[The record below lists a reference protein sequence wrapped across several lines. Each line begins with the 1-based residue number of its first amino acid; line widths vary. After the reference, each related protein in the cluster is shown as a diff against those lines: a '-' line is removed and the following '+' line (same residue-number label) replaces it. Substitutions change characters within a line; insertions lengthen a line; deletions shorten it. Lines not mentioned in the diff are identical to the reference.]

1 MKLLRQGQQNDN
13 TRRIAVVGTF
23 DGVHRGHRFL
33 IDYMLSQASQRNL
46 EPSVI
51 TFASHPLHII
61 NPQAIPPQLST
72 HKERIDL
79 LSTCGIASCIM
90 LDFNEELRQLTARQF
105 MEMIHRDFGIDTLVV
120 GFNTR
125 FGKDCVDGYDQYRI
139 MGAEIG
145 VEVIQAPE
153 FGQGISSSAIRKMLA
168 SNQLSEANSALGYRY
183 SITGKVVTGKQL
195 GRTIGFPTA
204 NIEPTNSEKLIP
216 ASGVYAV
223 DVIIPDFSTPLRAM
237 LNIGHRPT
245 VDTQSAQQTIETH
258 IIDYSG
264 DLYNKTLRIEF
275 INFLRPEQQFE
286 SLAALTAQL
295 HRDRQAA
302 LQLQ

>member
-1 MKLLRQGQQNDN
+1 MKILQQEQQSDS

-51 TFASHPLHII
+51 TFSNHPLHII
-61 NPQAIPPQLST
+61 NPQVIPPQLST
-72 HKERIDL
+72 YDERIAL
-79 LSTCGIASCIM
+79 LSTCGIASCVM

-105 MEMIHRDFGIDTLVV
+105 MEMTHRDFGIDTLVV

-139 MGAEIG
+139 MGAKIG

-153 FGQGISSSAIRKMLA
+153 FGQGISSSAIRKMLS
-168 SNQLSEANSALGYRY
+168 SNQLSEANAALGYRY

-204 NIEPTNSEKLIP
+204 NIEPTNREKLIP
-216 ASGVYAV
+216 APGVYAV
-223 DVIIPDFSTPLRAM
+223 DVIIPDVPTPLRAM
-237 LNIGHRPT
+237 LNIGRRPT
-245 VDTQSAQQTIETH
+245 IDTQSAQQTIETH

-275 INFLRPEQQFE
+275 INYLRPEQQFE

-295 HRDRQAA
+295 HRDRQAV
-302 LQLQ
+302 LQL

>member
-51 TFASHPLHII
+51 TFSNHPLHII

-72 HKERIDL
+72 YDERIAL
-79 LSTCGIASCIM
+79 LSTCGIASCVM

-105 MEMIHRDFGIDTLVV
+105 MEMTHRDFGIDTLVV

-139 MGAEIG
+139 MGDKIG

-153 FGQGISSSAIRKMLA
+153 FGHGISSSAIRKMLV
-168 SNQLSEANSALGYRY
+168 SNQLSEANAALGYRY

-216 ASGVYAV
+216 APGVYAV
-223 DVIIPDFSTPLRAM
+223 DVIIPDVPTPLRAM
-237 LNIGHRPT
+237 LNIGRRPT
-245 VDTQSAQQTIETH
+245 IDTQSAQQTIETH

-275 INFLRPEQQFE
+275 INYLRPEQQFE

-295 HRDRQAA
+295 HRDRQAV
-302 LQLQ
+302 LQL

>member
-1 MKLLRQGQQNDN
+1 MKLLRQGQRCDN

-46 EPSVI
+46 EPSII

-72 HKERIDL
+72 YEERIAL

-125 FGKDCVDGYDQYRI
+125 FGKDCVEGYNQYRI
-139 MGAEIG
+139 MGAGIG

-153 FGQGISSSAIRKMLA
+153 FGQGISSSAIRKKLA
-168 SNQLSEANSALGYRY
+168 NNQLSDANAALGYRY
-183 SITGKVVTGKQL
+183 SITGKVVKGKQI

-204 NIEPTNSEKLIP
+204 NIEPSNSEKLIP
-216 ASGVYAV
+216 APGVYAV
-223 DVIIPDFSTPLRAM
+223 DVIVPDVPTPLRAM
-237 LNIGHRPT
+237 LNIGRRPT
-245 VDTQSAQQTIETH
+245 IDNLSAQQSIEAH

-264 DLYNKTLRIEF
+264 DLYDKTLQIEF
-275 INFLRPEQQFE
+275 INFLRNEQQFE

-295 HRDRQAA
+295 HCDRLAT
-302 LQLQ
+302 LQQ